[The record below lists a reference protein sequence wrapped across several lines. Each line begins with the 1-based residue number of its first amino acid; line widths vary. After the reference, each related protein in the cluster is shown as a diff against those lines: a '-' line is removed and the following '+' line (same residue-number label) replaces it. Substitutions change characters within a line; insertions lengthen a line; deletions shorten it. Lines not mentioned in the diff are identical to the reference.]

1 MFQQLFQLYYLKDL
15 DKLDKYRG
23 KYMASTHD
31 YIKDIRNE
39 NIKIYINGKFYH
51 RSEAKI
57 SVFDSG
63 FLLGDGV
70 WEGIR
75 LHNGTLI
82 HLDNHIDR
90 LFDGAKSIAMKMHLT
105 KTQIINAIWLT
116 LKENNMNSDTHI
128 RLIVSRGIKSTP
140 YQHPKV
146 TISDPTIVIIPE
158 YKRPNKDVI
167 DKGIRLVSVQTRRDS
182 GVQDPKINS
191 LSKMNCISACIE
203 AEKLGAEE
211 GLMLDPHGFVST
223 CNSTNFFIVVNKEI
237 WTSTGEHCLNGV
249 TRGAIIDLCR
259 RNNILVYEK
268 NFGIED
274 VYNADEAF
282 VTGTFAG
289 VIPVTEID
297 GKNMGKG
304 SKVQLTKQIQCWYT
318 NDIKNLT

>member
-1 MFQQLFQLYYLKDL
+1 
-15 DKLDKYRG
+15 
-23 KYMASTHD
+23 MASTHD
-31 YIKDIRNE
+31 YVKDSRND
-39 NIKIYINGKFYH
+39 NIKIYINGEYYH

-75 LHNGTLI
+75 LHNNKLI
-82 HLDNHIDR
+82 HLETHIDR
-90 LFDGAKSIAMKMHLT
+90 LFVGAKSISMKIHLS
-105 KTQIINAIWLT
+105 KEEIINALWST
-116 LKENNMNSDTHI
+116 LKENNMISDTHI

-146 TISDPTIVIIPE
+146 TISPPTIVIIPE

-182 GVQDPKINS
+182 AVQDPKINS

-203 AEKLGAEE
+203 AENLGAEE

-223 CNSTNFFIVVNKEI
+223 CNSTNFFIVVNNEI
-237 WTSTGEHCLNGV
+237 WTSTGEYCLNGV
-249 TRGAIIDLCR
+249 TRGAIISLCKE
-259 RNNILVYEK
+259 NNIPVYEK
-268 NFGIED
+268 NFLIQD
-274 VYNADEAF
+274 VYNADEVF

-289 VIPVTEID
+289 VIPVVEID
-297 GKNMGKG
+297 GRIMNKG
-304 SKVQLTKQIQCWYT
+304 YLTNELQNLYA
-318 NDIKNLT
+318 NDIKNLS